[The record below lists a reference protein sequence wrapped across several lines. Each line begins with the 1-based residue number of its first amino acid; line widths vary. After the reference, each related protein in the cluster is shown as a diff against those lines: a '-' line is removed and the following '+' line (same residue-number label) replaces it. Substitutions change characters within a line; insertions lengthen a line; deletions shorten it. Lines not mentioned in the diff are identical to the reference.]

1 MITQHPHLIEC
12 TDVVR
17 IYRGAGV
24 EVQALQGLNLR
35 VERGELTAIVG
46 ASGSGKSTLLG
57 ILSALDVASAGSVRV
72 GEHDLMAMNAAERA
86 KYRRETAGFVWQQTA
101 RNFIEGLTIVENIE
115 LAASLA
121 SGGRRRRAQAVH
133 DVVQLLGIADVAER
147 SPAQVTGGER
157 QRAAI
162 AVGLVNHPEVLF
174 ADEPTGEL
182 DERSSEQVLAAMRA
196 VNAESGV
203 TVLIVTHDPDVADH
217 VRRTVQIRD
226 GRTSTEV
233 LRSTRVDEGG
243 VERGVAEE
251 FVVLD
256 RAGRLQLPHDQL
268 ARLGLRDRVR
278 LGFEERHI
286 EIHPGTDAADGDV
299 R

>member
-1 MITQHPHLIEC
+1 MNTQPPALIEC

-17 IYRGAGV
+17 IYRGVGV

-35 VERGELTAIVG
+35 VEPAELTAIVG

-72 GEHDLMAMNAAERA
+72 AGHDLMAMNASERA
-86 KYRRETAGFVWQQTA
+86 RYRRETAGFIWQQTS
-101 RNFIEGLTIVENIE
+101 RNFVEGLSIVDNID
-115 LAASLA
+115 LAASLV
-121 SGGRRRRAQAVH
+121 GGDRRRRAQRVRE
-133 DVVQLLGIADVAER
+133 VVQLLDIEDIAEK
-147 SPAQVTGGER
+147 SPVQVTGGQR

-162 AVGLVNHPEVLF
+162 AIGLVNEPDVLF

-182 DERSSEQVLAAMRA
+182 DEASSAQVLEAMRS
-196 VNAESGV
+196 VNERSGV

-226 GRTSTEV
+226 GRTSSEV
-233 LRSTRVDEGG
+233 LRSTRVDAGG

-251 FVVLD
+251 FAVLD
-256 RAGRLQLPHDQL
+256 RAGRLQLPQAELD
-268 ARLGLRDRVR
+268 RLGMRERVR
-278 LGFEERHI
+278 LGFGERHI
-286 EIHPGTDAADGDV
+286 EVHPETPQQDAGE